1 MKNKMKKRA
10 RREINEWIVVGL
22 IGNVNQKFDFS
33 GAQGRFDSSSQ
44 GSETFSGSDGSW
56 FVS

>member
-1 MKNKMKKRA
+1 MKNNKKERA
-10 RREINEWIVVGL
+10 RREINEWIVDGL
-22 IGNVNQKFDFS
+22 IGNVNQNFEFS
-33 GAQGRFDSSSQ
+33 GAQGRFDSFSQ